1 MVDDLPPILDIIF
14 KLQITNYHLV
24 KKHSIYIL
32 KLAIK
37 FECFPSSFY
46 RAFTFYRDQCGLQS
60 HDHPLYCT
68 VVTVDRLIA
77 VF

>member
-1 MVDDLPPILDIIF
+1 MVNDLPPILDIIF
-14 KLQITNYHLV
+14 KLQTIIAV

-32 KLAIK
+32 KSAIK
-37 FECFPSSFY
+37 FECLPS
-46 RAFTFYRDQCGLQS
+46 FTELLHFTEINACGLQS